1 MTAPVRLAPHRN
13 FPDQRAQEE
22 SPRRKRAAEGD
33 EQNMKRQTDV
43 PRHDTPADTRT
54 IGDLHPSTD
63 HAAPQTPGTEYDG
76 SVTVQLSNLHKRPER
91 ATPVEAAA
99 ALIQL
104 SLHESNGPVEDL
116 SGALGRLA
124 QLVQTKPDTQTRAAE
139 IHHQLARDVAVCIE
153 SLQFHDRLAQ
163 QLTQVRN
170 ILATLAYSAPADMPP
185 EHHTESDPHK
195 WMVMVENLRARFTS
209 ESHLILFN
217 LLLPEGATRPA
228 VPALHA
234 NEGSVELF

>member
-1 MTAPVRLAPHRN
+1 
-13 FPDQRAQEE
+13 
-22 SPRRKRAAEGD
+22 
-33 EQNMKRQTDV
+33 MKRQIDD
-43 PRHDTPADTRT
+43 PRHDTPPDTRK
-54 IGDLHPSTD
+54 IGDLPPSTQY
-63 HAAPQTPGTEYDG
+63 AAPQAQEPEYDG
-76 SVTVQLSNLHKRPER
+76 GVTVQLSNLHTRAER

-104 SLHESNGPVEDL
+104 SLHESNGPVEDM
-116 SGALGRLA
+116 SDALGRLA
-124 QLVQTKPDTQTRAAE
+124 QLVQAKPDTRTTATELQS
-139 IHHQLARDVAVCIE
+139 QLARDVAVCIE

-170 ILATLAYSAPADMPP
+170 ILATLAYSAPSPAAGRSLDG
-185 EHHTESDPHK
+185 DPHK

-217 LLLPEGATRPA
+217 LLLPEGSSRPA

>member
-1 MTAPVRLAPHRN
+1 
-13 FPDQRAQEE
+13 
-22 SPRRKRAAEGD
+22 
-33 EQNMKRQTDV
+33 MKRHTD
-43 PRHDTPADTRT
+43 DTPADN
-54 IGDLHPSTD
+54 
-63 HAAPQTPGTEYDG
+63 
-76 SVTVQLSNLHKRPER
+76 SVTSRLRALPTRAEP

-116 SGALGRLA
+116 SSALGRMAQLA
-124 QLVQTKPDTQTRAAE
+124 QDQPDTP
-139 IHHQLARDVAVCIE
+139 LARDVAVCIE

-170 ILATLAYSAPADMPP
+170 ILATLASCDIPASGLGTDSAGRPLVG
-185 EHHTESDPHK
+185 DPQK
-195 WMVMVENLRARFTS
+195 WLVLVENLRARFTS
-209 ESHLILFN
+209 ESHRILFN
-217 LLLPEGATRPA
+217 LLLPDGGGRQS

>member
-1 MTAPVRLAPHRN
+1 
-13 FPDQRAQEE
+13 
-22 SPRRKRAAEGD
+22 
-33 EQNMKRQTDV
+33 MKRHTDV
-43 PRHDTPADTRT
+43 PRHDTPADTRK
-54 IGDLHPSTD
+54 IGDLPPSNQY
-63 HAAPQTPGTEYDG
+63 AAPQWTASPRAASQTEYDG
-76 SVTVQLSNLHKRPER
+76 SVTIRLRNLHTRAEP

-116 SGALGRLA
+116 SGALGRMA
-124 QLVQTKPDTQTRAAE
+124 QWVQTKPDTAGTAAE
-139 IHHQLARDVAVCIE
+139 IHSQLARDVAVCIE

-170 ILATLAYSAPADMPP
+170 ILATLAFSDVPTDMAGRPL
-185 EHHTESDPHK
+185 ESDPHQ
-195 WMVMVENLRARFTS
+195 WMVLVENLRARFTS
-209 ESHLILFN
+209 ESHRILFN
-217 LLLPEGATRPA
+217 LLLPETGGRSG